1 MIINKELRKEV
12 ILLAKYID
20 WVKKNTEMTLTIVSG
35 ILIIIGFVFQYQ
47 GVQIQGTAL
56 EVPTFITAFIIGGY
70 FSFLNAYDDL
80 FRERKLS
87 VDILMILAAVGASI
101 IGYWMEGALLIFIFS
116 LAESLEAMSLAKT
129 SEAITELMK
138 VTPEIARKYEG
149 NGSIVEVNTK
159 DLKVGDQLQ
168 VRKGEAI
175 PIDGQLES
183 GLAVINEASITGEPL
198 AVTKNKGAEIIGG
211 TINEEAAFDMIVTVE
226 DKDTLFSKIIRMVEE
241 AQDSPSK
248 TDSKIQQIEDRY
260 VKIVLFTVPIFIIAM
275 PLIFGW
281 AWEESFYRG
290 MVLLTVAS
298 PCALVASVA
307 PANLSTISRAA
318 KNGILFKGGDV
329 IDRTMDLQA
338 IIFDKTGTLTEGRP
352 EIVGSMYHNDS
363 EKHLIDQLVVSAESS
378 STHPIA
384 AAFIRDFPKVEVIDL
399 KNLEDITGKGF
410 AFEYMGDH
418 WRVGNRKFTLKEE
431 NQIVITA
438 EENKNILEKEAQGNT
453 VIFVSKNG
461 NFQASYALADQ
472 LKPNAKKT
480 IELLHELDIQTV
492 MLTGDEKRTANHL
505 AKNLGIDDVR
515 ANLLPEDKAL
525 IIKELQ
531 DTYGSVA
538 MVGDGI
544 NDAPALATAE
554 VGFALGSGTDVAM
567 EAADIVLL
575 KDDLLQIPFSL
586 EISKKTHSIV
596 MQNIIFSISVIILLI
611 ISNLFQVISLPLG
624 VIGHEGSTILVILNS
639 LRLLGLR
646 KK

>member
-1 MIINKELRKEV
+1 MIINKELKKEV
-12 ILLAKYID
+12 ILLSKYID
-20 WVKKNTEMTLTIVSG
+20 WIKKNTEMTLTIISG
-35 ILIIIGFVFQYQ
+35 VLIVLGFVFQYQ
-47 GVQIQGTAL
+47 GAAL

-70 FSFLNAYDDL
+70 FSFLSAYDDL
-80 FRERKLS
+80 FRKKKLS

-138 VTPEIARKYEG
+138 VTPEIARKYEEDD
-149 NGSIVEVNTK
+149 SIIEVNTK
-159 DLKVGDQLQ
+159 ELKVGDRIQ
-168 VRKGEAI
+168 VRKGESI

-183 GLAVINEASITGEPL
+183 ELAVINEASITGEPL
-198 AVTKNKGAEIIGG
+198 AVTKNTGAEIIGG
-211 TINEEAAFDMIVTVE
+211 TINEETAFDMVVTVE

-248 TDSKIQQIEDRY
+248 ADSRIQQIEDRY
-260 VKIVLFTVPIFIIAM
+260 VKIVLLAVPIFIIAM

-281 AWEESFYRG
+281 TWEESFYRG

-307 PANLSTISRAA
+307 PANLSTISRSA

-329 IDRTMDLQA
+329 IDRTTDVKA
-338 IIFDKTGTLTEGRP
+338 VIFDKTGTLTEGKP
-352 EIVGSMYHNDS
+352 EVVNSMYHDDS
-363 EKHLIDQLVVSAESS
+363 QEYLIDQLVVSAESS

-384 AAFIRDFPKVEVIDL
+384 AAFLKDFPQVEVIDL
-399 KNLEDITGKGF
+399 ENLEDITGKGF
-410 AFEYMGDH
+410 AFDYKGDY
-418 WRVGNRKFTLKEE
+418 WRVGNRKFALKEE
-431 NQIVITA
+431 NQIIITA
-438 EENKNILEKEAQGNT
+438 EENKNILQKEAQGNT

-461 NFQASYALADQ
+461 SFQASYALADQ

-492 MLTGDEKRTANHL
+492 MLTGDDQRTANHL
-505 AKNLGIDDVR
+505 AQNLGIDDVR

-567 EAADIVLL
+567 EAADVVLL

-586 EISKKTHSIV
+586 EISNKTRNIV

-624 VIGHEGSTILVILNS
+624 VIGHEGSTILVILNG
-639 LRLLGLR
+639 LRLLSHQN
-646 KK
+646 K